1 MFEHEYS
8 LVGGINRTK
17 IGRYLTLLSA
27 AISAGVVFAVLSAV
41 DIANRLGIQGN
52 LPPSVLSSV
61 SAGAV
66 FVVLYTIFDK
76 WAWKWRLVNFL
87 VRVPDLSGE
96 WHCDGQT
103 INPDGTPSYKW
114 EGKVVI
120 VQRWDKIRVRLTTSQ
135 SGSNSINAGL
145 ICDDVD
151 GFKLIYNY
159 RNDPKINET
168 QLRAHYGFATVI
180 FAKDRKTAQGEYF
193 NGHGRFTFG
202 KLALTK
208 V

>member
-1 MFEHEYS
+1 MSAHEYS

-27 AISAGVVFAVLSAV
+27 LVSGGIVFLILSGAEM
-41 DIANRLGIQGN
+41 AKQLGFQGN
-52 LPPSVLSSV
+52 LPPSVLSSA

-66 FVVLYTIFDK
+66 FVILYYVFDR
-76 WAWKWRLVNFL
+76 WAWKWSLVSLL
-87 VRVPDLSGE
+87 VGVPDLSGE

-103 INPDGTPSYKW
+103 RNSDGSPSYKW
-114 EGKVVI
+114 EGTVVI
-120 VQRWDKIRVRLTTSQ
+120 VQRWDKIRVRLSTSQ

-145 ICDDVD
+145 ICDEID
-151 GFKLIYNY
+151 GYKLIYNY

-168 QLRAHYGFATVI
+168 QLQAHYGFATVT
-180 FAKDRKTAQGEYF
+180 FAKDRKSAQGEYF

-202 KLALTK
+202 NLTLTK
-208 V
+208 K